1 MVEIAPGAFQTS
13 LLILTF
19 GQNDY
24 YCIEIKINMIK
35 RVGVLLVAYSI
46 PEDMEVPHSRAVIL
60 TPLGVSSWM
69 LRTSPLG
76 KCPYALWK
84 RLLGAYQI
92 PSFPVLLRNR
102 ALIL

>member
-46 PEDMEVPHSRAVIL
+46 
-60 TPLGVSSWM
+60 
-69 LRTSPLG
+69 LRRHGNTTL
-76 KCPYALWK
+76 
-84 RLLGAYQI
+84 
-92 PSFPVLLRNR
+92 
-102 ALIL
+102 